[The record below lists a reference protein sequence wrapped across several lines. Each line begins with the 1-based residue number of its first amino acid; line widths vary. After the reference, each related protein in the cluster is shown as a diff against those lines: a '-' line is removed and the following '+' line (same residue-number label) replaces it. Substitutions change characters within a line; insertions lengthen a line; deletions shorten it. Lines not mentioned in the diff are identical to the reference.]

1 MSVAPDITAVLNAHR
16 EGLLAHASLTSMKR
30 AIAAAAEADIRVELL
45 CILDRGDDLTRAVI
59 KGGLGQ
65 DDRLIEVAYG
75 DLGRSRN
82 TAVDEARGAH
92 IAFLD
97 ADDFWGT
104 SWLVRA
110 HAEATKRADSIVW
123 HPEVCAFFDG
133 TKHILHHVDMET
145 PSYRPVVLMDQNY
158 WTALSFARR
167 SIYLD
172 TPYPPSD
179 IPGGVGFEDWA
190 WNKMT
195 ICKGVLHKIVPNTG
209 HVIRRRTFSLSHV
222 TVASQAVPHS
232 MGYLRHLVEGRQR
245 SAKSMQR

>member
-30 AIAAAAEADIRVELL
+30 AIAAAAEAEIRVEIL
-45 CILDRGDDLTRAVI
+45 CVLDRGDELTRSVVR
-59 KGGLGQ
+59 GGLGK
-65 DDRLIEVAYG
+65 DDRLLEVAYG

-82 TAVDEARGAH
+82 TAVAEARGTH

-104 SWLVRA
+104 NWLVRA
-110 HAEATKRADSIVW
+110 FAEAKKRSDPIVW
-123 HPEVCAFFDG
+123 HPEVCAFFDA
-133 TKHILHHVDMET
+133 TKHILHHVDME
-145 PSYRPVVLMDQNY
+145 SSAYRPVVLMDQNY

-167 SIYLD
+167 SIYLE

-209 HVIRRRTFSLSHV
+209 HVIRRRNFSLSHI

-232 MGYLRHLVEGRQR
+232 MGYLRHLVESRQR
-245 SAKSMQR
+245 SPKPKER